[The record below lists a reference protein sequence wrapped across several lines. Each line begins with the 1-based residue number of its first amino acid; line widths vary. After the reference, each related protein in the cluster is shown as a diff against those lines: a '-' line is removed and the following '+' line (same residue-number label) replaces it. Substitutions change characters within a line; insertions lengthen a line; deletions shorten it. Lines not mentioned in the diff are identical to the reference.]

1 MTYSPHPHPYL
12 TLPIP
17 HDTSKT
23 IKDPFVASSRDPFA
37 DKDTQIKTP
46 QSALLSNHEVL
57 LHLRQEDAEYTG
69 ADETGRKR
77 KKPSG
82 LTHIL
87 RDVRLQS
94 PRLLFSS
101 IRFAGTCETNKTNND
116 KGLAY
121 LQTAEY
127 TTSSLADTHPSRP
140 RTLYRGPHSL
150 FRALAP
156 KYRLNKAEYLQLYN
170 LRPTTQVT
178 LELIVEEVCITYITC
193 IRPCGWLSH
202 FCFTVADMNDVN
214 TGGNTVHGGRTT

>member
-1 MTYSPHPHPYL
+1 MH
-12 TLPIP
+12 
-17 HDTSKT
+17 
-23 IKDPFVASSRDPFA
+23 
-37 DKDTQIKTP
+37 IKTP

-87 RDVRLQS
+87 RD
-94 PRLLFSS
+94 
-101 IRFAGTCETNKTNND
+101 
-116 KGLAY
+116 GLAY

-127 TTSSLADTHPSRP
+127 TTSSLADAHPSRP

-178 LELIVEEVCITYITC
+178 VELIIEEAGTRFTEDELHDILAIIQQVFDEEEGGIPEGVE
-193 IRPCGWLSH
+193 
-202 FCFTVADMNDVN
+202 DMEMPKIANKLLGANKKRRKVKRK
-214 TGGNTVHGGRTT
+214 V